1 MSAEI
6 TRHKL
11 GVMLRNQ
18 HIIQT
23 GEIKGFPEEVRVT
36 SSMLKGMVEKGM

>member
-6 TRHKL
+6 TRHL

-18 HIIQT
+18 HIIWT
-23 GEIKGFPEEVRVT
+23 REIKGFPEEVRVT
-36 SSMLKGMVEKGM
+36 SNILKEMVEEGM